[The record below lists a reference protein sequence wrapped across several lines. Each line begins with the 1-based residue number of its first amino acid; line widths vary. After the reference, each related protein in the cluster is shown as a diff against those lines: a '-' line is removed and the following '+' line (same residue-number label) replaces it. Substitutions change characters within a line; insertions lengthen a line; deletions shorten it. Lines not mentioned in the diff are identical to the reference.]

1 MSKTSVS
8 KTKRNVFVTVDGGK
22 IEVMKPINGLPQFK
36 AIVDPSLAAKLPV
49 TFATMSAASHWL
61 WCIHSSVEGYRQ
73 RHSMKHYDRPPN
85 KKILDQVFKNW
96 SK

>member
-22 IEVMKPINGLPQFK
+22 IEVLKPINGLPQFK
-36 AIVDPSLAAKLPV
+36 AIVDPTYSVGVSSLEAKLPV

-61 WCIHSSVEGYRQ
+61 WCIHSRVEGYRQ
-73 RHSMKHYDRPPN
+73 RHGMKHSSRIGASN
-85 KKILDQVFKNW
+85 
-96 SK
+96 